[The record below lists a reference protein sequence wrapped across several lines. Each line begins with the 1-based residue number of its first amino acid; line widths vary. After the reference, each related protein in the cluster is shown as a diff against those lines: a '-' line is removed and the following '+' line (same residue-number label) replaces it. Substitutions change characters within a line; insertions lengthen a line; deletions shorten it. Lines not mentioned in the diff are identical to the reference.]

1 MVGGVWGGGALGGA
15 PRCSSA
21 WPCVTLTRHHTL
33 GRVQTAD
40 GQSHAEEAALAAS
53 KSEESCFAVSR
64 VIPGGFTNVPFGF
77 YRVTLTNRG
86 HILYDCVVVMLTTIY
101 LFIYF
106 FRNIWAE
113 IFGLDFKTICAGFT
127 EQLEGMHEFSH
138 DTRFHTYVVDLEAI
152 HSENSQNSSVTFF
165 FVWFVRSHSHY
176 SCKCHWSRS

>member
-1 MVGGVWGGGALGGA
+1 MVGWVWGGALGGA

-77 YRVTLTNRG
+77 YRVTLTKRTG
-86 HILYDCVVVMLTTIY
+86 HVLYDCVVVMLTTI
-101 LFIYF
+101 FFFFF

-113 IFGLDFKTICAGFT
+113 IFGLDFKIIVC
-127 EQLEGMHEFSH
+127 
-138 DTRFHTYVVDLEAI
+138 
-152 HSENSQNSSVTFF
+152 
-165 FVWFVRSHSHY
+165 WFYRAA
-176 SCKCHWSRS
+176 RRNA

>member
-1 MVGGVWGGGALGGA
+1 MGVWVGGALGGA

-64 VIPGGFTNVPFGF
+64 VLPGGFTNVPFGF
-77 YRVTLTNRG
+77 YRVTLTKRTG
-86 HILYDCVVVMLTTIY
+86 HVLDDCVVVMLTTI
-101 LFIYF
+101 F
-106 FRNIWAE
+106 FNFFLE
-113 IFGLDFKTICAGFT
+113 IFGLNCLAWTLRSCAGFT

-138 DTRFHTYVVDLEAI
+138 DTRFHTYAVDLEALNL
-152 HSENSQNSSVTFF
+152 ENSQNSTVTFLF
-165 FVWFVRSHSHY
+165 LFGLSVLTHIILV
-176 SCKCHWSRS
+176 KVAVLK